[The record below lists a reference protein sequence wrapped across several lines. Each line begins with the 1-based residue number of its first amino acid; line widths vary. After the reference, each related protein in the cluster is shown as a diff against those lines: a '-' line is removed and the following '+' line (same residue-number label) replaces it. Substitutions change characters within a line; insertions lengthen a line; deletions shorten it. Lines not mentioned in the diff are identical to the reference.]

1 MSDDEQVMDSGVRV
15 VGAPPEEVVDGGAS
29 DTAPSTGADAPPT
42 RRHPG
47 PRPTAS
53 GPSKLLFR
61 LVAGLAVLGVVGTV
75 VFGVLWG
82 TKGGGSSGTN
92 PAMVSAARTFLTDL
106 TNFDAKSIDN
116 DFGSI
121 TSMATGSFSSQA
133 NKFFNSQIRSE
144 LETALA
150 ESRGQIRQV
159 YVQSQSATQGVIYA
173 VVDQVYVNNKITT
186 PQSDVLRVLVN
197 LQEVGSTW
205 KIADVTV
212 LEGAT
217 PASTGSASGSAGST
231 VPGQ

>member
-15 VGAPPEEVVDGGAS
+15 VGAPPEESADSGAS
-29 DTAPSTGADAPPT
+29 EAAASNRTAAPPT
-42 RRHPG
+42 RRRPG
-47 PRPTAS
+47 PRPTAA
-53 GPSKLLFR
+53 GPSKRLFG
-61 LVAGLAVLGVVGTV
+61 LVAGVAVLGLIGTV

-82 TKGGGSSGTN
+82 TKGGGSSTSN
-92 PAMVSAARTFLTDL
+92 PAMISAARTFLNDL
-106 TNFDAKSIDN
+106 TNFDAKSVDN
-116 DFGSI
+116 DFGAI

-133 NKFFNSQIRSE
+133 NKFFNSEIRSE

-150 ESRGQIRQV
+150 ESRGQIRNV

-186 PQSDVLRVLVN
+186 PQSDVLRILVN
-197 LQEVGSTW
+197 LKQVGSTW
-205 KIADVTV
+205 KISDVTV

-217 PASTGSASGSAGST
+217 PESAGSASGSAGST